1 MTNPDGTEF
10 RTPAGVR
17 NNAKAIYK
25 IDMIAQGFQGRP
37 K

>member
-1 MTNPDGTEF
+1 MTGPDGKEF
-10 RTPAGVR
+10 RTPKGVR

-25 IDMIAQGFQGRP
+25 IDMLAQGFMGRA

>member
-1 MTNPDGTEF
+1 MVGPDGKEY

-25 IDMIAQGFQGRP
+25 INMIAQGFLGRA